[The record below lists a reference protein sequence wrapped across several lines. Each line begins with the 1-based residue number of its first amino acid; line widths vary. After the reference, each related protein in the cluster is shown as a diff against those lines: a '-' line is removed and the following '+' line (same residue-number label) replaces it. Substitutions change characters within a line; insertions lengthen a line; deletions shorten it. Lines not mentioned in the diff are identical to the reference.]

1 MESVCQTKS
10 LLFSQQ
16 QARKTLS
23 NFILEFFFLCTFFCS
38 RHFFLN
44 DHSAMDDV
52 SDNGEEEEALED
64 VVNHKNLLDE
74 SYIK

>member
-23 NFILEFFFLCTFFCS
+23 NFILEFFFYLYFFLFKT
-38 RHFFLN
+38 FFLN

-52 SDNGEEEEALED
+52 GDNGEEEEALED

>member
-23 NFILEFFFLCTFFCS
+23 NFILESFFFVQDFF
-38 RHFFLN
+38 FN

-64 VVNHKNLLDE
+64 VVNYKNLLAE